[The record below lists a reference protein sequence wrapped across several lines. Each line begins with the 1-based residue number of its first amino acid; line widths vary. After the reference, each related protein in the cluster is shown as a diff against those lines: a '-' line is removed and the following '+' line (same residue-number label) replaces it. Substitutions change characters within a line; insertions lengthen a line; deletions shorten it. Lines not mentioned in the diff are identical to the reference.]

1 MYIPDESGINSLG
14 GFAYQIK
21 VFVSYMLSMDEGMQ
35 AEFETVDDI
44 AISKMT
50 SDIIDDN
57 EDKFRNLIVSANGI
71 KAIQVKRT
79 SITEKVAKQ
88 VLFNWMLLEKSG
100 KTITNYILFTDKSYK
115 NSDIVFDVSAEVLY
129 EEILNSKKSEK
140 ATITKIKK
148 EYENDKYR
156 FLNVYERVKNK
167 YTFMAVD
174 SIDEEISEKCKVL
187 FKKAGVNRIT
197 YCNRI

>member
-115 NSDIVFDVSAEVLY
+115 NIMVL
-129 EEILNSKKSEK
+129 LN
-140 ATITKIKK
+140 TIKK
-148 EYENDKYR
+148 YGKQ
-156 FLNVYERVKNK
+156 
-167 YTFMAVD
+167 
-174 SIDEEISEKCKVL
+174 
-187 FKKAGVNRIT
+187 
-197 YCNRI
+197 